1 MNSEPSATLAMVSID
16 CQDAKAMAV
25 FYSALLG
32 WEVAMEGDGYAM
44 LQGPGQRLG
53 FGEIPDYQAPS
64 WPDDGTKQ
72 FHFDL
77 GADDVDAIAAR
88 AVQLG
93 ATRPTEQPGG
103 ERWTVLLDPAGHPFC
118 LTDLANWG

>member
-1 MNSEPSATLAMVSID
+1 MSTDQTATLAMVSID
-16 CQDAKAMAV
+16 CEDAEAMAA
-25 FYSALLG
+25 FYSTLLG
-32 WEVAMEGDGYAM
+32 WKIAMEGDGYAM

-53 FGEIPDYQAPS
+53 FGEIPDYQPPQ
-64 WPDDGTKQ
+64 WPNDGTKQ

-77 GADDVDAIAAR
+77 GVDDVAAMAAR
-88 AVQLG
+88 AVELG
-93 ATRPTEQPGG
+93 AIRPPEQPGG